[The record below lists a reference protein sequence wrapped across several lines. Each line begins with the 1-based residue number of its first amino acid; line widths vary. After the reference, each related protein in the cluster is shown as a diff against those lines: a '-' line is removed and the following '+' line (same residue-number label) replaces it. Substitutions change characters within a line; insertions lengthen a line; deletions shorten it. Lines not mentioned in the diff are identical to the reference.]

1 MSFCDSNFSLILLLV
16 SGPAPSALGLR
27 SVAAKFVT
35 PAAPFRRVAVPHTA
49 AAAVGP
55 VAPEVNAVA
64 GARDFVAA
72 VVSYLLLRL
81 HPRLPLHSIWPCHV
95 LYPCTPLL
103 HKVCFY
109 LFSHSLPPPF
119 AY

>member
-35 PAAPFRRVAVPHTA
+35 PAAPSGRVAVPHTA
-49 AAAVGP
+49 AAVGT
-55 VAPEVNAVA
+55 VAPEFDAVA
-64 GARDFVAA
+64 GARDFAAA

-81 HPRLPLHSIWPCHV
+81 HRRPPLHYIWPCHI
-95 LYPCTPLL
+95 LYLFTPLL
-103 HKVCFY
+103 HKVCF
-109 LFSHSLPPPF
+109 SLG
-119 AY
+119 